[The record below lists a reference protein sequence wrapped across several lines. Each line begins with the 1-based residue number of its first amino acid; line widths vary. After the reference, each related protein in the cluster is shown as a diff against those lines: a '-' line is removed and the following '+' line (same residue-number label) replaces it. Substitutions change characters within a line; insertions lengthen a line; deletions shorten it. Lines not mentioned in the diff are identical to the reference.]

1 MNITIT
7 PNDVKFAIGIHQQLV
22 LNNVTDTTITETI
35 NRVKSEV
42 TVGIPTSF
50 KNTELVR
57 SIILAYIKY
66 YFWAR
71 MNQKDVPE
79 HIREERKSYAKI
91 LEQIREGRFIDA
103 AIDGGFVKANK
114 RIFDKFI

>member
-1 MNITIT
+1 MQINITVD
-7 PNDVKFAIGIHQQLV
+7 DVKFVIGVHQQLV
-22 LNNVTDTTITETI
+22 LTNVENSKITDII
-35 NRVKSEV
+35 NRTKSEV
-42 TVGIPTSF
+42 TLGIPANF

-91 LEQIREGRFIDA
+91 LEQIRAGSYIDEEVKGGYFTSKKRTFGNFI
-103 AIDGGFVKANK
+103 
-114 RIFDKFI
+114 